1 MAIVKTAFSGKI
13 ENAHKRAL
21 SSYKNAEG
29 VNLPAFVNYDAE
41 FDAFETLE
49 DVKAAGEMPN
59 EQDMVDTANE
69 KRKAAAR
76 AKKIAETLT
85 ALGVVKPNL
94 ENDPQERLRRTYD
107 ILIKNGETHEAA
119 RQIASTIIKVA
130 WED

>member
-1 MAIVKTAFSGKI
+1 
-13 ENAHKRAL
+13 
-21 SSYKNAEG
+21 
-29 VNLPAFVNYDAE
+29 
-41 FDAFETLE
+41 
-49 DVKAAGEMPN
+49 
-59 EQDMVDTANE
+59 MVDTANE